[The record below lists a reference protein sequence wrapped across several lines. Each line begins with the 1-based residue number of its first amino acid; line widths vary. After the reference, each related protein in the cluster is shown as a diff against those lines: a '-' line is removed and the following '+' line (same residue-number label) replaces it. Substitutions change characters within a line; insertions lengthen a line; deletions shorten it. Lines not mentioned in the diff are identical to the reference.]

1 MKLAKY
7 QHQYK
12 GFFHVTSV
20 INLKE
25 ILKVGKL
32 ISRSDLK
39 NTFSDL
45 SNISIISNT
54 NKHIK
59 NKVRM
64 YFNENSPALYRFKEK
79 SDRLVYLIF
88 EYDLIDS
95 YNCYISDGNCAS
107 KSTIYTDDL
116 EVAARYDWKT
126 ILSTGPIFENIRE
139 TVRMRNAELL
149 IEGPVY
155 IFQHLKYIVF
165 NSIDDLELIRK
176 MYPKYQDKM
185 IVDTNLFKI

>member
-1 MKLAKY
+1 
-7 QHQYK
+7 
-12 GFFHVTSV
+12 
-20 INLKE
+20 
-25 ILKVGKL
+25 
-32 ISRSDLK
+32 
-39 NTFSDL
+39 
-45 SNISIISNT
+45 
-54 NKHIK
+54 
-59 NKVRM
+59 M

-88 EYDLIDS
+88 EYGFIDS